1 MGNQTDRFGNP
12 FAPTLSYA
20 RGKILS
26 STEDDF
32 RKLQHA
38 WSIVRQRGP
47 ESIFIFTGL
56 DHSLPMTPEDLRWA
70 DDEIAPALYFDRMK
84 ALALD
89 HLGGSADRH
98 DIMVFNRL
106 TGATLA
112 THLTFVKPGDV
123 VVGVSASH
131 SHPSVIRAAAHVGAR
146 FTDTS
151 GLDEFKTVLDR
162 ESGVAL
168 VDLTRL
174 AVTYE
179 LLAVD
184 DIRAI
189 VKLAHDKG
197 AIVYVD
203 DAGGARVGPA
213 SFDQPKMLELGVDIG
228 ATGLD
233 KYGTLGPRFGL
244 MGGDRA
250 LVARVRAKAFECG
263 LECRQMLYPAVVRTL
278 ERYSPKRVQELID
291 TTKAVAVSL
300 RQTLGGR
307 LHETPTTAQLLAD
320 DLLEIAMERGGV
332 KEPPIVPFEA
342 SAAFCMLLLQDHAM
356 LTVHFVGLPPG
367 GGDILFKFIPPETL
381 ARFGGPEKF
390 AKAVDASL
398 TKLGTLLREPE
409 KIRALLLGDA

>member
-1 MGNQTDRFGNP
+1 MARDTDRFGNR

-20 RGKILS
+20 RGKILAA
-26 STEDDF
+26 TEDDF
-32 RKLQHA
+32 TKLRRA
-38 WSIVRQRGP
+38 WAIIRSRGP

-56 DHSLPMTPEDLRWA
+56 DHSLPMEPEDLRWA
-70 DDEIAPALYFDRMK
+70 DDEIAPALYWDRLK

-89 HLGGSADRH
+89 HLGGSPAIH
-98 DIMVFNRL
+98 DVAAFNRL

-112 THLTFVKPGDV
+112 THLTLVRPGDAV
-123 VVGVSASH
+123 IGVSASH

-146 FTDTS
+146 FTDTA
-151 GLDEFKTVLDR
+151 GLDEFKKALDR
-162 ESGVAL
+162 EPKVAL

-179 LLAVD
+179 LLPVD
-184 DIRAI
+184 AIRTI

-197 AIVYVD
+197 ALVYLD

-213 SFDQPKMLELGVDIG
+213 SFDQPKMLELGVDVG

-244 MGGDRA
+244 LGGETK
-250 LVARVRAKAFECG
+250 LVGRIRAKAFECG
-263 LECRQMLYPAVVRTL
+263 LETRQMLYAAVVRTL
-278 ERYSPKRVQELID
+278 EKYSPKRVQELID
-291 TTKAVAVSL
+291 TTKAVAAAL
-300 RQTLGGR
+300 RPVVGRR

-320 DLLEIAMERGGV
+320 DILEIAMERGGV
-332 KEPPIVPFEA
+332 TQPPIVPFEA
-342 SAAFCMLLLQDHAM
+342 TAALCMLMLEDFNM

-381 ARFGGPEKF
+381 SRFGGPAKF
-390 AKAVDASL
+390 ASAVDACL
-398 TKLGTLLREPE
+398 TRLGSLLREPE
-409 KIRALLLGDA
+409 KIRTLLLGDQ